1 MKKLSLQWRI
11 TLMTTV
17 LIGLTCIAMKLLLC
31 SSGMLYMDLI
41 GNFILDS
48 EFTETKHAEYFDPL
62 SASCSDAVTIVV
74 ANAQEEF
81 CMSTW
86 FITAAVALLSGILTW
101 FVSGQALKPLKT
113 FANQVETVQLHNL
126 ADVRIDENAVPEFH
140 QLSHSFNQMLERL
153 DNAFTAQKQ
162 FSGNAAHELRTPVAS
177 MQAQIEL
184 FTDEHPHLSKEY
196 SEFLGAL
203 KEQNERLSQTI
214 KTLLEM
220 SNLEAVERNDFIEI
234 GPMVEEIFADL
245 TTQAERRKIA
255 LSLEGNGS
263 ITGSDTLLYRM
274 LFNLTENAIKFNR
287 ESGTVT
293 VAIAQDEQQLLMHVI
308 DTGLGIPEEHKRNI
322 FQPFF
327 RVDGSRNRELGGVGL
342 GMSLVWE
349 IANLHNGDVWVEK
362 SGRTGTTIAI
372 RLPKK

>member
-1 MKKLSLQWRI
+1 
-11 TLMTTV
+11 
-17 LIGLTCIAMKLLLC
+17 
-31 SSGMLYMDLI
+31 
-41 GNFILDS
+41 
-48 EFTETKHAEYFDPL
+48 
-62 SASCSDAVTIVV
+62 
-74 ANAQEEF
+74 
-81 CMSTW
+81 
-86 FITAAVALLSGILTW
+86 
-101 FVSGQALKPLKT
+101 
-113 FANQVETVQLHNL
+113 
-126 ADVRIDENAVPEFH
+126 
-140 QLSHSFNQMLERL
+140 
-153 DNAFTAQKQ
+153 
-162 FSGNAAHELRTPVAS
+162 

-196 SEFLGAL
+196 SDFLRAL

-245 TTQAERRKIA
+245 TTQAERRKIS

-293 VAIAQDEQQLLMHVI
+293 VAIAQDEQQLLIHVI
-308 DTGLGIPEEHKRNI
+308 DTGFGIPEEHKRNI